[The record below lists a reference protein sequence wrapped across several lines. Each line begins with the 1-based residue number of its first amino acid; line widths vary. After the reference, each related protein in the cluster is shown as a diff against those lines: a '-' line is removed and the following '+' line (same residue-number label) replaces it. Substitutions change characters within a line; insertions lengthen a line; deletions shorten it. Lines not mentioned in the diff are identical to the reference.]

1 MLATAEQKAL
11 SSADGGGHVSRW
23 RLERFANL
31 DEHRV
36 ALRRA
41 RPDLA
46 WQSNQLSRDAVQGSV
61 ISCRSGAVAV
71 TCTRANG
78 SFEMRG
84 PVSTDHL
91 VLSLSLESPVPGMQW
106 MRPAQV
112 GMVGVFLP
120 NVAVDAVNRD
130 KVSFAVIDLPHDD
143 LERRAAR
150 LGIDIDPA
158 KIARSGIVPGA
169 IAPARRARI
178 ARLVA
183 AQQRG
188 GMRQLPPGFRLD
200 EMIVAAA
207 MAQLGRAEAREDPMQ
222 LAGYYRIVDRAR
234 AYIDAHLDSP
244 IPIEALVEAA
254 YASRRTLYRA
264 FAEVLDETPQSYILK
279 LRLNRIRQ
287 DLATPSEAM
296 RTVTV
301 VSNQWGIPEL
311 GRLAAY
317 YREQFGELPRETLAR
332 RGMGQVAQAA

>member
-1 MLATAEQKAL
+1 MKELLGTEAAHDPDDKGWT
-11 SSADGGGHVSRW
+11 
-23 RLERFANL
+23 LEHFNTL
-31 DEHRV
+31 DEHRA

-46 WQSNQLSRDAVQGSV
+46 WTSNKLTKGQVHGSV
-61 ISCRSGAVAV
+61 MSCRSGSVAV
-71 TCTRANG
+71 TCTKASG

-91 VLSLSLESPVPGMQW
+91 VLSLSLESPIPGMQW

-120 NVAVDAVNRD
+120 NIAVDTVNRD
-130 KVSFAVIDLPHDD
+130 KVSFAVIDIPHDE
-143 LERRAAR
+143 LERRAMR
-150 LGIDIDPA
+150 LGIDIDPR
-158 KIARSGIVPGA
+158 KIAQSGIVPGQ
-169 IAPARRARI
+169 IAAASRAWI

-183 AQQRG
+183 ARQLGR
-188 GMRQLPPGFRLD
+188 MRQLPPGYRLD

-207 MAQLGRAEAREDPMQ
+207 MAQLGRTPSVEDPMQ
-222 LAGYYRIVDRAR
+222 LGGYYRIVARSR

-244 IPIEALVEAA
+244 IAIDALIAAA

-264 FAEVLDETPQSYILK
+264 FAETLGETPQSYILK

-287 DLATPSEAM
+287 DLANPSEAM

-311 GRLAAY
+311 GRLAGY
-317 YREQFGELPRETLAR
+317 YREHFGELPRETLAR
-332 RGMGQVAQAA
+332 RGLARAVHAA